1 MAFKSFQC
9 ITKARETGFLGMNQ
23 SEKKKRNIFK
33 NESLKKVK

>member
-23 SEKKKRNIFK
+23 SEKKKEIF
-33 NESLKKVK
+33 LKMKV